1 MKKIT
6 FLALALNGFLAFAQ
20 IIVPTEVK
28 TTFNQKF
35 NSVEQVEWSKSDN
48 TYQADFEIK
57 ETYKIATFSS
67 KGPWIE
73 TKTTLEE
80 ANLNKNIK
88 EKLSSK
94 FEGIEYESVE
104 LVEAL
109 KESFYQ
115 ITLSNSEGERFL
127 VQITESGSILSST
140 AEDEEEDN
148 GDYNDDDND
157 Q

>member
-20 IIVPTEVK
+20 ISVPTDVK
-28 TTFNQKF
+28 IAFDQKF
-35 NSVEQVEWSKSDN
+35 NSVEQVEWSKSAN

-67 KGPWIE
+67 KGLWIE

-80 ANLNKNIK
+80 ANLNENIK

-94 FEGIEYESVE
+94 FDGIEYEGVE

-115 ITLSNSEGERFL
+115 ITLSNSEGERFI
-127 VQITESGSILSST
+127 VQISESGSIKSST
-140 AEDEEEDN
+140 SADEEDN
-148 GDYNDDDND
+148 DDYDAEDND
-157 Q
+157 